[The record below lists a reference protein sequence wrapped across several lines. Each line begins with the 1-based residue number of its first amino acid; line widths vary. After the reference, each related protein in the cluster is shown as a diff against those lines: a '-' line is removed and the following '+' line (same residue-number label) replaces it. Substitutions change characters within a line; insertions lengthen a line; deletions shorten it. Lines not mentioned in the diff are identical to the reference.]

1 MTVTLR
7 TPCLLAILV
16 ASLPAASVKA
26 QAAGGVY
33 PKADVMQIAHRLEAE
48 FKAKP
53 DHSGVLEEPLSK
65 GTEVAV
71 RLMTG
76 RAEFHQNAADV
87 FIVLSGEATLVSGG
101 TIVNPQ
107 GSDEIRGDSITNGTS
122 AVMHQGDVV
131 YVPPATAHQV
141 QLKPGAAFLYLI
153 VKVARKD

>member
-1 MTVTLR
+1 MTVMLR
-7 TPCLLAILV
+7 IPCLLAILA
-16 ASLPAASVKA
+16 ASLPVASVNA

-33 PKADVMQIAHRLEAE
+33 PKADVMRIARRLEAQL
-48 FKAKP
+48 KAKP

-65 GTEVAV
+65 GTQVAV
-71 RLMTG
+71 RLMSG

-87 FIVLSGEATLVSGG
+87 FMVLSGEATLVSGG

-122 AVMHQGDVV
+122 AVMHPGDVV
-131 YVPPATAHQV
+131 YVPPGTAHQV